1 MKQANNESYEAV
13 VVLEEAQTK
22 LQKLLS
28 TMITDI
34 IQRQI
39 VGRQAQEII
48 DKCISDLRELNV
60 DNTFITKAE
69 IGLKSSFTRW
79 YNETLNRLLFNAKI
93 KNNPLFILSYKQIT
107 GITPKEASKAMIIN
121 LSQIEGF
128 ETGTVENIRDYF
140 TTGEKGYS
148 QMFIDDYQK
157 RVNEEIINITNKN
170 TILRDKA
177 NRRMSVR
184 NLAEMEVRFQELKKD
199 EERLKAKGIDYA
211 YATSH
216 SNASKRCS
224 IWQGKLFILD
234 GSIGTTT
241 LGNYIEGYTPKP
253 IGKIDGIDYYSLA
266 DAIHHGFLGYNC
278 RHRMIAYK
286 KGMTAPREYP
296 ARFIDMERNKEQY
309 LRSLENKIRH
319 AKRNYALSD
328 DKDLR
333 KYYQDQSVEL
343 QKLYRD
349 KCNKYNYPIAE
360 WRTRVSQTERD
371 NLPIIESK
379 LNN

>member
-39 VGRQAQEII
+39 VGRQAQDII

-121 LSQIEGF
+121 LSQIKGF

-157 RVNEEIINITNKN
+157 RVNEEINNIANKN

-224 IWQGKLFILD
+224 IWQGKLFYLD
-234 GSIGTTT
+234 GSIGVTT

-253 IGKIDGIDYYSLA
+253 LGKIDGIDYYSLA

-296 ARFIDMERNKEQY
+296 ARFIDMERNREQY

-333 KYYQDQSVEL
+333 KYYQEQSVEL

-349 KCNKYNYPIAE
+349 KCNQYNYPIAE

-371 NLPIIESK
+371 NLPIIETK

>member
-34 IQRQI
+34 VQRQI
-39 VGRQAQEII
+39 VGRQAQDII

-128 ETGTVENIRDYF
+128 ETGAVENIRDYF

-157 RVNEEIINITNKN
+157 RVNEEINNIANKN

-199 EERLKAKGIDYA
+199 EASLKAKGIDYA

-224 IWQGKLFILD
+224 IWQGKLFYLD
-234 GSIGTTT
+234 GSIGVTT

-253 IGKIDGIDYYSLA
+253 LGKIDGIDYYSLA

-278 RHRMIAYK
+278 RHRMVAYK

-296 ARFIDMERNKEQY
+296 ARFIDMERNREQY

-328 DKDLR
+328 DKNLR

-349 KCNKYNYPIAE
+349 KCNQYNYPIAE

-371 NLPIIESK
+371 DLPIIETK